1 MISVTLLGAGNLA
14 TRLAFALLESSG
26 ISIRQIY
33 SRTEEH
39 ARSLA
44 ARIACCY
51 TTDPSTIEPGSDFY
65 IFALKDSALEEVA
78 SQVPTNKGLWL
89 HTSGSMSIDVLK
101 PYTSRPGVLYP
112 LQTFS
117 KDRDVEF
124 FEIPIFVEATNKE
137 DLLALLRLGDKL
149 SRNVR
154 FLPSDK
160 RRLLHLAAVFACN
173 FTNHLYTLAGDILDE
188 AELPFDVLLPLIDE
202 TAAKIHELTPYEAQ
216 TGPAV
221 RFDENVIQKHLDLL
235 DDPRK
240 KDLYLRLSQSI
251 HQDYTQP

>member
-1 MISVTLLGAGNLA
+1 M
-14 TRLAFALLESSG
+14 
-26 ISIRQIY
+26 
-33 SRTEEH
+33 
-39 ARSLA
+39 
-44 ARIACCY
+44 
-51 TTDPSTIEPGSDFY
+51 
-65 IFALKDSALEEVA
+65 
-78 SQVPTNKGLWL
+78 
-89 HTSGSMSIDVLK
+89 
-101 PYTSRPGVLYP
+101 
-112 LQTFS
+112 
-117 KDRDVEF
+117 
-124 FEIPIFVEATNKE
+124 
-137 DLLALLRLGDKL
+137 LALLRLGDKL
-149 SRNVR
+149 SRNVH

>member
-1 MISVTLLGAGNLA
+1 M
-14 TRLAFALLESSG
+14 
-26 ISIRQIY
+26 
-33 SRTEEH
+33 
-39 ARSLA
+39 
-44 ARIACCY
+44 
-51 TTDPSTIEPGSDFY
+51 
-65 IFALKDSALEEVA
+65 
-78 SQVPTNKGLWL
+78 
-89 HTSGSMSIDVLK
+89 
-101 PYTSRPGVLYP
+101 LYP

-137 DLLALLRLGDKL
+137 DLLALLRLGDKF

-173 FTNHLYTLAGDILDE
+173 FTNHLYMLAGDILDE